1 MGENTVC
8 VLLPV
13 KVQMIISGFFLD
25 SDCSSDLQVG
35 YLGWLIDFSDV
46 GVSLVA
52 SAFSIFLF
60 RSSGL

>member
-13 KVQMIISGFFLD
+13 KIQMIVSGFFLD
-25 SDCSSDLQVG
+25 SDCSSDSQVD

-46 GVSLVA
+46 GVSLIA

-60 RSSGL
+60 QSSRL